1 MAVRVSVVVPTYK
14 RPELLNRCLQA
25 LISQDFDPSAYE
37 VIVVDDA
44 ADETTRRLVEAWSR
58 EAVAW
63 AYLPGIELRQPVSS
77 IHASVEAAATQVQ
90 AQGSWVLL
98 AGLPRMRYIPT
109 VRRLG
114 PAAARNCGWRAA
126 SGEFIAFTDDD
137 CIPAPDW
144 LKVGVRA
151 LESGAQGASG
161 RVIVPLPPEPTDY
174 ERDAAGLS
182 RSVFVTANCF
192 YQRSVLALAGGF
204 DENFTLPWREDSD
217 LYFRLRRLGCKLI
230 EAPGAVV
237 IHPLRPAAWGVSL
250 GQQRKSMFNALLYK
264 KHPDLYRRT
273 IQPSPPWH
281 YYTAVAFLGFSLI
294 GSLFHSPM
302 LALLGFYAW
311 TGLTLGFCA
320 RRMQHTSHGLNHL
333 IEMLVTSALIPPL
346 SVYWR
351 LRGAVKFRVFF
362 L

>member
-14 RPELLNRCLQA
+14 RPELLSRCLQA
-25 LISQDFDPSAYE
+25 LLSQDFDPSAYE

-58 EAVAW
+58 EAVAC
-63 AYLPGIELRQPVSS
+63 AYLPGLDLRQPVSAVNAP
-77 IHASVEAAATQVQ
+77 IEAAGAQVQ
-90 AQGSWVLL
+90 VRGSWALL
-98 AGLPRMRYIPT
+98 AYLPRLRYIPAA
-109 VRRLG
+109 RRRG
-114 PAAARNCGWRAA
+114 PAAARNCGWQAA

-137 CIPAPDW
+137 CIPVPNW
-144 LKVGVRA
+144 LKEGVRA

-182 RSVFVTANCF
+182 RSVFVTANSF
-192 YQRSVLALAGGF
+192 YQRSALALAGGF
-204 DENFTLPWREDSD
+204 DETFTLPWREDSD
-217 LYFRLRRLGCKLI
+217 LYFRLRKLGCELI
-230 EAPGAVV
+230 EVPGAVV
-237 IHPLRPAAWGVSL
+237 VHPLRPAAWGVSL
-250 GQQRKSMFNALLYK
+250 RQQRKSMFNALLYK

-273 IQPSPPWH
+273 IQLNPPWH
-281 YYTAVAFLGFSLI
+281 YYTAVASLGFALI
-294 GSLFHSPM
+294 AALFRSPT
-302 LALLGFYAW
+302 LALFGLYAW
-311 TGLTLGFCA
+311 TGLTLGICA
-320 RRMQHTSHGLNHL
+320 RRLQRTSHRLNHL
-333 IEMLVTSALIPPL
+333 VEMLVTSALIPPL